1 MIEKVESGS
10 IWSGQEGLHF
20 QVISV
25 VEIEGNTWVYY
36 RRFDSKIEESKEYS
50 CYLDSFIHRFRKNP
64 KN

>member
-25 VEIEGNTWVYY
+25 VEIEGNT
-36 RRFDSKIEESKEYS
+36 
-50 CYLDSFIHRFRKNP
+50 
-64 KN
+64 